1 MSVDNNFS
9 EINKLCSDLYRLKPS
24 FYGATEV
31 EKLKEILYANDNYLS
46 YYEKLDLHIDKSLY
60 TFHPKVNIQPIEKSL
75 RTRPSDSYGF
85 YRLGLIE
92 NFIRPHLANVNS
104 CHKYFDYHDTR
115 AKAPGGNLNYLA
127 NPFWATY
134 GIYSEPNKKTKL
146 ADDNAI
152 DNLDILSYL
161 PNTPN
166 LLATVNVLLGK
177 SSSDNTP
184 VALVSRIYGVNKKSE
199 VPDYPY
205 AQRLVEYLA
214 YVLGYNVMI
223 ERNWLSTFRNE
234 SGYVVSHKN
243 LAIDT
248 MYSPKIE
255 SLIYASYKDNA
266 DEFLPI
272 YRYPDINNP
281 KYKYIDKKLYTNEV
295 HDGLYYIRLNNSNF
309 KKSKIAG
316 SSLQYDTEVN
326 FVKLLHPLPFMANC
340 GHYVNNDTVR
350 YVDDFHD
357 GNNISCCRNCFNN
370 VVRAHDINSY
380 TNPSEYRTRNAF
392 YDDCVL
398 LYNNLTP
405 TSNVYMIAR
414 DFHLIQDKFFCL
426 DGYLHTDERIHKYII
441 KDKVH
446 KVNTF
451 AFDEYSYK
459 FYLEP
464 NKVTIIEGL
473 STRINTIEAPLASI
487 KWFADNISDDVIYNL
502 PFMSRENGNVKVNL
516 DLISENHCAIYNHGA
531 LAERYEVYS
540 APTRYLIT
548 FVSDKLKIGRR
559 KVESID
565 VTITPINARKVI
577 RLKLKVNIK
586 PKHKNQVVNT
596 DTLYIEIDFTKRS
609 MYNQVDL
616 VTMFNSIL
624 QSVKS
629 LPRDTSKE
637 VISYVCKTPINAFNK
652 SGLVADLKFNTW
664 VQTEGALV

>member
-9 EINKLCSDLYRLKPS
+9 EINKLCNDLYRLKPS

-31 EKLKEILYANDNYLS
+31 ERLKEILYANDNYLS

-92 NFIRPHLANVNS
+92 NFLRPHLANVNS
-104 CHKYFDYHDTR
+104 CHKYFDYRDSR

-134 GIYSEPNKKTKL
+134 GIYSEPHKKTKL
-146 ADDNAI
+146 AEDNAI

-166 LLATVNVLLGK
+166 LLATVNVLFGK
-177 SSSDNTP
+177 SSCDNRP

-234 SGYVVSHKN
+234 SGHVISHKN

-255 SLIYASYKDNA
+255 SLIYANYKDST
-266 DEFLPI
+266 DKFLPI

-295 HDGLYYIRLNNSNF
+295 HEGLYYIRLNNDNF
-309 KKSKIAG
+309 KQSKITG
-316 SSLQYDTEVN
+316 SCLQYSTEVD
-326 FVKLLHPLPFMANC
+326 FVKLLNPLPFIANC

-357 GNNISCCRNCFNN
+357 GNNITCCRNCLSTI
-370 VVRAHDINSY
+370 VRAHDINSY
-380 TNPSEYRTRNAF
+380 TNPSDYRTRNAF
-392 YDDCVL
+392 YDNCVL
-398 LYNNLTP
+398 LYKDLT
-405 TSNVYMIAR
+405 TSNYVYMLAR
-414 DFHLIQDKFFCL
+414 DFHLVEDKFFRL
-426 DGYLHTDERIHKYII
+426 DGYLHNNERIPYYIS

-446 KVNTF
+446 NVNTF
-451 AFDEYSYK
+451 YFDEYSHK
-459 FYLEP
+459 LYLEP
-464 NKVTIIEGL
+464 SKSIIIEGL
-473 STRINTIEAPLASI
+473 STRINTIDAPLASI
-487 KWFADNISDDVIYNL
+487 KWFADNISDVVIDNL
-502 PFMSRENGNVKVNL
+502 PFMSKENSTIKVNL
-516 DLISENHCAIYNHGA
+516 DLISENHCAIYNPSG
-531 LAERYEVYS
+531 LSERYNVYS
-540 APTRYLIT
+540 ISTKNPIT

-565 VTITPINARKVI
+565 VVIIPINSQKLI
-577 RLKLKVNIK
+577 KLQLKVNIK
-586 PKHKNQVVNT
+586 PKDKNQLVNT
-596 DTLYIEIDFTKRS
+596 DTLYIELDLSKRS
-609 MYNQVDL
+609 MYNQIDL

-629 LPRDTSKE
+629 LPKDTNRE
-637 VISYVCKTPINAFNK
+637 FISYVCRTQVNAFNK
-652 SGLVADLKFNTW
+652 NGLVTDLKFNTW
-664 VQTEGALV
+664 VQTENALV